1 MVPLLGLLFAAG
13 FTPPPAPHS
22 RCTSARGL
30 MPRRELLLSTTLG
43 AAALVRLPRP
53 AAAQVDGIPLYA
65 PSGSAPL
72 PTVGFEKL
80 LPALE
85 TRIDDMG
92 ARRLAAGR
100 GDWSGVVALVTPE
113 EVVAQGKLFGSL
125 AAILGDDA
133 YTVLSLKGKYLASLK
148 KLTELKLVAGTPPS
162 ATVANDAMSRLD
174 EMSGILTQVKT
185 LVPEAVVAQ
194 VSRRAAPPPPL
205 QRTPID
211 RPPTLPRPGAPLPG
225 RREAARCG
233 SSGSRAVVSKSACFA
248 SGSPPHDLKLALAE
262 TRPSALACARSPS
275 LRCSS
280 ASSAWPTA

>member
-1 MVPLLGLLFAAG
+1 MVPLLGLFAAG

-22 RCTSARGL
+22 RSESTRGL

-85 TRIDDMG
+85 KRIDDLG

-113 EVVAQGKLFGSL
+113 EVAAQGTLFGSL
-125 AAILGDDA
+125 AAILGDEA

-148 KLTELKLVAGTPPS
+148 KLTELKLVAGTAPS

-174 EMSGILTQVKT
+174 ELSGILTEVKT
-185 LVPEAVVAQ
+185 LVPESVVAQ
-194 VSRRAAPPPPL
+194 VGRRAAPPPPL

-211 RPPTLPRPGAPLPG
+211 RPPTLCRAQV
-225 RREAARCG
+225 RRYQDAVKQLAAEAA
-233 SSGSRAVVSKSACFA
+233 AAA
-248 SGSPPHDLKLALAE
+248 P
-262 TRPSALACARSPS
+262 
-275 LRCSS
+275 
-280 ASSAWPTA
+280 